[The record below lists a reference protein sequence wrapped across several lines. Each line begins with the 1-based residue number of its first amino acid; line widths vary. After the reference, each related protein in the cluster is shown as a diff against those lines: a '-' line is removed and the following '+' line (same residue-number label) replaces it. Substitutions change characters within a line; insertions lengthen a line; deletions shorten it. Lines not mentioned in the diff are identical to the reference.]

1 MFRITLA
8 NYLGLKTEPK
18 GTPSGVRGQR
28 SCEKFKIVVG
38 QELLLFLKNRSLKRW
53 LPHSVECM
61 TFVTLQ
67 NVIKRM
73 APRASKNLA
82 MCHNHER
89 SR

>member
-8 NYLGLKTEPK
+8 VYLGLKTEPK

-38 QELLLFLKNRSLKRW
+38 QELLFLKIQESK
-53 LPHSVECM
+53 ETAATQCGM
-61 TFVTLQ
+61 QTFVTLQ
-67 NVIKRM
+67 NVIKTM
-73 APRASKNLA
+73 APRTSKSLA
-82 MCHNHER
+82 MCHDHER